1 MGNLLTE
8 AHDNAPRLAS
18 YLTSIN
24 NNSTH
29 TITNAL
35 LTAAGRENGD
45 GDATASS
52 ASAATAMITQT
63 TVITAEMCQPH
74 ASLLPYIKLIR
85 EWDFFSRRRDWLD
98 EDISDQT
105 EIVQQVANEQWHSI
119 VHRFLTLL
127 SPHIAS
133 LDVCNIIMT
142 YMEPPVYD
150 MAHILHRLWTDPG
163 IQRVYQAR
171 SCYQLLT
178 NCEYLYNKIL
188 IMGAR
193 NPTTTQAKGGGTT
206 AASES
211 KKPNDNDESTYE
223 YIPTV
228 MDILHSRVR
237 TTGIVENYVSFTPLP
252 PAAGVKCVG
261 GDDIPCYG
269 GTSNDGKQ
277 LSPPN
282 GSSRVMK
289 DSVEEGPG
297 CASILIRPTFP
308 RHHDKDPRPLAFKM
322 WDAGRAD
329 HREFRIQ

>member
-133 LDVCNIIMT
+133 L
-142 YMEPPVYD
+142 
-150 MAHILHRLWTDPG
+150 
-163 IQRVYQAR
+163 
-171 SCYQLLT
+171 
-178 NCEYLYNKIL
+178 
-188 IMGAR
+188 
-193 NPTTTQAKGGGTT
+193 
-206 AASES
+206 
-211 KKPNDNDESTYE
+211 
-223 YIPTV
+223 
-228 MDILHSRVR
+228 
-237 TTGIVENYVSFTPLP
+237 
-252 PAAGVKCVG
+252 
-261 GDDIPCYG
+261 
-269 GTSNDGKQ
+269 
-277 LSPPN
+277 
-282 GSSRVMK
+282 
-289 DSVEEGPG
+289 
-297 CASILIRPTFP
+297 
-308 RHHDKDPRPLAFKM
+308 
-322 WDAGRAD
+322 
-329 HREFRIQ
+329 